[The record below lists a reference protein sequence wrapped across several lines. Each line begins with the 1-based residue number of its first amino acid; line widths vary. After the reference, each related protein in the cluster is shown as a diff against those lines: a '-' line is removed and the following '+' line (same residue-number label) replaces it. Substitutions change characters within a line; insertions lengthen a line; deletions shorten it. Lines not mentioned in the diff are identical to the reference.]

1 MKPIALVSCLLFL
14 FSIYEPAKSF
24 AFARTT
30 SGIKKHTHGRY
41 LIDNMSDVMNSCDA
55 KNSINDKIQN
65 FIFIS
70 GNKRSDA
77 AKIEFL
83 SVNHAKPVPLEDF
96 VRKYIIEALPEGLPS
111 QLPHFEEFE
120 AKQLKELMS
129 LQTPVKKPNL
139 PVTVHIPTKSRQK
152 RYLKTPHFKPDRN
165 AVEYHVHNRLIQ
177 HNPSLLPYARE
188 IQNDLLLFL
197 LYMKIIRM
205 PAIMSNGSNFEEAST
220 NRNKIKQGFNTFLF
234 FIRDTLAKDNSQYH
248 PEVKQIKNDVV
259 GALRRLGLVDKRQNI
274 FK

>member
-1 MKPIALVSCLLFL
+1 M
-14 FSIYEPAKSF
+14 
-24 AFARTT
+24 T
-30 SGIKKHTHGRY
+30 
-41 LIDNMSDVMNSCDA
+41 
-55 KNSINDKIQN
+55 SINDKIQN

-77 AKIEFL
+77 AKIEF
-83 SVNHAKPVPLEDF
+83 
-96 VRKYIIEALPEGLPS
+96 
-111 QLPHFEEFE
+111 
-120 AKQLKELMS
+120 KQLKDLMS
-129 LQTPVKKPNL
+129 LQTPVKKPHQ

-152 RYLKTPHFKPDRN
+152 RYLKTPHLKPDRN

-188 IQNDLLLFL
+188 IKNDLLLFL
-197 LYMKIIRM
+197 LYMKIMRM
-205 PAIMSNGSNFEEAST
+205 SAIMSNGSNFEEAST

-248 PEVKQIKNDVV
+248 PEVKQIESDVV